1 MMTSMHQGSA
11 IRPRVAPA
19 LAAVLL
25 ALASAAVSGFV
36 GQLPGDVGVPP
47 GEQTLGAIELPRRV
61 LADGQTLAAGTYSL
75 HLTARTAAPEATG
88 ALAALERWVE
98 FRQED
103 VVVGREVAAIVPAA
117 EIGDVAE
124 SSPPARGSSRVEVL
138 RGNEY
143 VRVWINRNGTHYLI
157 HLAVG

>member
-25 ALASAAVSGFV
+25 ALASAAVSESV
-36 GQLPGDVGVPP
+36 GQPPGDADVPP
-47 GEQTLGAIELPRRV
+47 GEQALGTIELPRRV
-61 LADGQTLAAGTYSL
+61 LADGQALAAGTYGV
-75 HLTARTAAPEATG
+75 HLTARAAAP
-88 ALAALERWVE
+88 ALAPLERWVE

-103 VVVGREVAAIVPAA
+103 VVVGQEVAAIVPAS

-124 SSPPARGSSRVEVL
+124 SSPPASGSSRVEVL

-143 VRVWINRNGTHYLI
+143 VRVWINRNGMHYLI